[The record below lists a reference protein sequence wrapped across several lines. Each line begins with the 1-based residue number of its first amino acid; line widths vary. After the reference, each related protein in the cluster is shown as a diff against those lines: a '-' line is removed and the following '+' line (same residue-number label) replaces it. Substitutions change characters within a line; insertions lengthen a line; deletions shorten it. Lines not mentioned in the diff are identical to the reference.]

1 MVFFKSEAIEVRLP
15 VGDHDQIYFLT
26 LVTDLRRCLFVE
38 LRQFGPRAG
47 YSDFYFAIVRI
58 RPAVAMPLPPSVP
71 PDLRILERA
80 MWPQITAGKPA
91 AATVAFRLPSRS
103 CNKVR

>member
-1 MVFFKSEAIEVRLP
+1 
-15 VGDHDQIYFLT
+15 
-26 LVTDLRRCLFVE
+26 VE
-38 LRQFGPRAG
+38 LRQFGRRAW
-47 YSDFYFAIVRI
+47 YRDSYCAIVRI
-58 RPAVAMPLPPSVP
+58 RLSVAMPLPLSVP